1 MGLEDRIEEILD
13 DPDARAKIMI
23 VMWVSS
29 FAMVVLGYLILMYL
43 LFSGE
48 L

>member
-23 VMWVSS
+23 VMWISS

-43 LFSGE
+43 LFYGE